1 MAADVVYVVDN
12 GLAITTDR
20 LLDTPTHL
28 APKYVHWGVGTTP
41 AAADN
46 TVLEDPGAEARTDGT
61 ETQET
66 TTTTH
71 DTFQVVG
78 LITCTGAG
86 KAITEAG
93 LFSHATSTT
102 GYLYLR
108 ATFDVINVPVGG
120 SIQFTF
126 TAQYTNPA

>member
-20 LLDTPTHL
+20 LLDTPTHN
-28 APKYVHWGVGTTP
+28 APKWIHWGTGTT
-41 AAADN
+41 AAATDD
-46 TVLEDPGAEARTDGT
+46 TVLETPGAEARTEGG

-66 TTTTH
+66 TTTAG

-78 LITCTGAG
+78 IITCAGAG

-93 LFSHATSTT
+93 LFSHLTSTT

-108 ATFDVINVPVGG
+108 ATFDVINVQVGG

-126 TAQYTNPA
+126 TAQYTNPV

>member
-20 LLDTPTHL
+20 LLDSPTHNP
-28 APKYVHWGVGTTP
+28 PKYVHWGVGTTP
-41 AAADN
+41 AAAVN
-46 TVLEDPGAEARTDGT
+46 TVLESPGGESRTDGT

-66 TTTTH
+66 TTTTG

-78 LITCTGAG
+78 LITCTSAP

-108 ATFDVINVPVGG
+108 ATFDVINVAVGG